1 MAGSIH
7 YGKWN
12 DEGNKHLTTLA
23 VDGLLQRGPFEI
35 LGEAA
40 WNRIQGGKSNPD
52 PGTGVP
58 PKRMMG
64 YFVQTNFHFMPDIFR
79 QMAPTILVNLLLLPP
94 WLDGGKQTPIPNRG
108 RNVNDLQRFTLG
120 LNFRP
125 VEDAVL
131 KFAWT
136 WNDHKDDPGSRN
148 GWQLS
153 WATYF

>member
-1 MAGSIH
+1 
-7 YGKWN
+7 
-12 DEGNKHLTTLA
+12 
-23 VDGLLQRGPFEI
+23 
-35 LGEAA
+35 
-40 WNRIQGGKSNPD
+40 
-52 PGTGVP
+52 
-58 PKRMMG
+58 MG
-64 YFVQTNFHFMPDIFR
+64 YFVQTNFHFMPEIFR
-79 QMAPTILVNLLLLPP
+79 QMAPTHFGESSTFTAVARWGEADTNTQR
-94 WLDGGKQTPIPNRG
+94 GG
-108 RNVNDLQRFTLG
+108 NVNVIQRFTLG